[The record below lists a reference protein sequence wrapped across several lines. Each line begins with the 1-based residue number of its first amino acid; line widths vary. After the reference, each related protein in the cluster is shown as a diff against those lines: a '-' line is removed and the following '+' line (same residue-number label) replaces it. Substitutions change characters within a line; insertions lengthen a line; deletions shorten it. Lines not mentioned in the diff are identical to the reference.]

1 MNDNFNV
8 TLIPGKLIHSLIF
21 FTLFFPFIPNLIR
34 STDTQPTFLILIFIS
49 LFYLLVDYKVLPSY
63 YNLKY
68 INLLALVLLFFFTI
82 FLVFLNNFL
91 DEKPI
96 LWPRIFS
103 FFQFVLAI
111 FFALTTRYFFM
122 ERSLR
127 KVFFIFAIFSV
138 IFFLTQGLVE
148 RLLIPTRT
156 ESFEMLMQS
165 GRGARTLSP
174 EPSFFAL
181 HILNLFI
188 IYCLL
193 FGSILKSGKNRILF
207 FVTCFC
213 LIISLSGY
221 GAVVAVFLIFLRYTK
236 ISVVILAALLA
247 LSGVIFEYFGAL
259 EQFRGLNLLL
269 KVISS
274 NPAVLLEADSSFSSR
289 FASFFSYIN
298 TIKSNVILG
307 DGFTVNQGGG
317 YISIVSSIGIIGV
330 LFFIYLLGKL
340 YQKRIHWKLKFLI
353 YFWFLINLFSGPI
366 GIPTLGFIIGL
377 ILRKQ
382 LSPPES
388 TITDSYNNNG

>member
-1 MNDNFNV
+1 
-8 TLIPGKLIHSLIF
+8 
-21 FTLFFPFIPNLIR
+21 
-34 STDTQPTFLILIFIS
+34 
-49 LFYLLVDYKVLPSY
+49 
-63 YNLKY
+63 
-68 INLLALVLLFFFTI
+68 
-82 FLVFLNNFL
+82 
-91 DEKPI
+91 
-96 LWPRIFS
+96 
-103 FFQFVLAI
+103 
-111 FFALTTRYFFM
+111 
-122 ERSLR
+122 
-127 KVFFIFAIFSV
+127 
-138 IFFLTQGLVE
+138 
-148 RLLIPTRT
+148 
-156 ESFEMLMQS
+156 
-165 GRGARTLSP
+165 
-174 EPSFFAL
+174 
-181 HILNLFI
+181 
-188 IYCLL
+188 
-193 FGSILKSGKNRILF
+193 
-207 FVTCFC
+207 
-213 LIISLSGY
+213 
-221 GAVVAVFLIFLRYTK
+221 LIFLRYTK

-247 LSGVIFEYFGAL
+247 LSGVIFEYFGTL

-388 TITDSYNNNG
+388 TITD